1 VKIALD
7 VRRIRDFGVGTYIR
21 NLLQAIAAQMATQD
35 SPHQFHLICS
45 TEDQSQ
51 IPALPPNFRIEIYDR
66 RDSSRAD
73 HFALPELIR
82 KLRVDLTH
90 IPFHRVPLLI
100 RRPYVV
106 TIHDLSSL
114 FYDDATGILH
124 AARVFRLKRGL
135 RRASRI
141 IAVSGATR
149 RDVVNLVPAAADRV
163 RLIYNAPDPQFLPQH
178 GRDFGPDLN
187 SGSRDPATAARER
200 HRILERYQIRYPF
213 LLYAGS
219 IRPQKNIPRLIE
231 AFAVVRQKLEDH
243 GGYKDLRLIIIG
255 DDISRYPKV
264 RRAVIQSRV
273 EHCVR
278 FLGFIPLETLRV
290 FHELATAFV
299 FPSLYEGFGLPPLE
313 AMASGTPVIASQ
325 VSSLPE
331 VVGGAAMLVN
341 PENVFD
347 IARGITEVLLNAELR
362 EELITKGRRQAARF
376 SWARTASE
384 VLAVYDEAVSR
395 REYAPDIGHLQEP
408 LPTDLPGQPRS

>member
-1 VKIALD
+1 MIIALD

-21 NLLQAIAAQMATQD
+21 NLLQAMAAQN
-35 SPHQFHLICS
+35 SPHQFRLIGS
-45 TEDQSQ
+45 AEDVQQ
-51 IPALPPNFRIEIYDR
+51 IPALPANFHIETYGR
-66 RDSSRAD
+66 RDSARSD
-73 HFALPELIR
+73 HFGLPHLLGN
-82 KLRVDLTH
+82 LRVDLTH
-90 IPFHRVPLLI
+90 IPFHRVPLMMWQ
-100 RRPYVV
+100 PYVV

-114 FYDDATGILH
+114 FYDDATGMLH

-135 RRASRI
+135 ERASRI
-141 IAVSGATR
+141 IAVSGATQ
-149 RDVVNLVPAAADRV
+149 RDVVNLVPQAADRV
-163 RLIYNAPDPQFLPQH
+163 RLIYNAPDPQFLERAQS
-178 GRDFGPDLN
+178 D
-187 SGSRDPATAARER
+187 DPAATARER

-255 DDISRYPKV
+255 DDISRYPDV

-273 EHCVR
+273 EQSVR
-278 FLGFIPLETLRV
+278 FLGFVPLETLRI
-290 FHELATAFV
+290 FHELAAAFV

-347 IARGITEVLLNAELR
+347 IARGITEVLLNPELR

-376 SWARTASE
+376 SWARTAQE
-384 VLAVYDEAVSR
+384 VLAIYDEVVK
-395 REYAPDIGHLQEP
+395 
-408 LPTDLPGQPRS
+408 T